1 MAYQY
6 HPQPQSLVHP
16 YPLLDQQYNPT
27 DTLRSF
33 SNAVFGYLDMHH
45 EPKNTQLLEPNKM
58 KALLTLLVPKG
69 TPQANLKLSNLIFF
83 VTYSAFQIETVFTA
97 HGPAVTRAGL
107 VTYFRSEMMGDPNDS
122 FRSFNAAN
130 QVMRLGPSF
139 ERSQF
144 PSAPEPRAKELV
156 THVQSSIAA
165 TIKEMGWSAAS
176 AQSEEMDALRVQQAL
191 EAKGRQAALDL
202 ISPS

>member
-1 MAYQY
+1 
-6 HPQPQSLVHP
+6 
-16 YPLLDQQYNPT
+16 
-27 DTLRSF
+27 
-33 SNAVFGYLDMHH
+33 
-45 EPKNTQLLEPNKM
+45 
-58 KALLTLLVPKG
+58 
-69 TPQANLKLSNLIFF
+69 
-83 VTYSAFQIETVFTA
+83 
-97 HGPAVTRAGL
+97 
-107 VTYFRSEMMGDPNDS
+107 MGDPNDS

-176 AQSEEMDALRVQQAL
+176 AQSEELDALRVQHAL